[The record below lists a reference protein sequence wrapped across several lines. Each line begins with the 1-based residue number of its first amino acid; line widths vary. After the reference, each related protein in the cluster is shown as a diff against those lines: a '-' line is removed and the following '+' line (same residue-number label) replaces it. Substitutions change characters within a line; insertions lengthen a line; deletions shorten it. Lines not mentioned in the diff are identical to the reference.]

1 VSLWFNSKEQFMRH
15 AVIIEAV
22 RTPIGRAHP
31 EKGMFRDVRADDLS
45 ADLMKAL
52 LERVGL
58 PASEV
63 EDIQWGCV
71 KQQGEQGY
79 DVARQAALIAGLPIE
94 VGGVTVNRNCGSSLQ
109 AINSAAQSIAAN
121 CEDIQIAG
129 GVEHMHHL
137 PMEAGFD
144 PSPRLLYRHSPAV
157 YNMGLT
163 AENLALKYKI
173 SRKEQDEF
181 ALRSHRRA
189 AEATDSGKFA
199 KEAIPTWGRD
209 EEGRKKLLTE
219 DQCIRRDTSLE
230 ALAALKPVFMPQG
243 GTVTAGN
250 SSPLNV
256 GAAAV
261 LIMSGERAKELG
273 LKPKVRIR
281 AMAVAGVDPSVM
293 GIGPVPATHKAL
305 ERAGLKLEDIDL
317 IEINEAF
324 AAQTLAVIKLLKA
337 NPEKVNVRGGAIA
350 IGHPLGA
357 SGARIATTLI
367 HAIEDTGA
375 RLGLA
380 TMCIGAGQGIATIL
394 ERVG

>member
-1 VSLWFNSKEQFMRH
+1 MRQ
-15 AVIIEAV
+15 AVIIDAI

-31 EKGMFRDVRADDLS
+31 EKGIFRDVRADDLS
-45 ADLMKAL
+45 ADLMRAL
-52 LERVGL
+52 LERTGV
-58 PASEV
+58 PPSAI

-79 DVARQAALIAGLPIE
+79 DIARMASLIAGLPIE

-109 AINSAAQSIAAN
+109 AINQAAQSIAAN
-121 CEDIQIAG
+121 CEDVQIAG
-129 GVEHMHHL
+129 GVEHMHHI
-137 PMEAGFD
+137 PMEAAFD
-144 PSPRLLYRHSPAV
+144 PSPRILYRHSPAV
-157 YNMGLT
+157 FNMGVT
-163 AENLALKYKI
+163 AENLALRYKI
-173 SRKEQDEF
+173 SRKQQDEF

-189 AEATDSGKFA
+189 AEATDSGAFA
-199 KEAIPTWGRD
+199 REVIPTWGRD
-209 EEGRKKLLTE
+209 EEGRRKLLTE

-230 ALAALKPVFMPQG
+230 ALGALKPVFMPEG

-261 LIMSGERAKELG
+261 LVMSEERARELG

-305 ERAGLKLEDIDL
+305 ERAGLKLEDMDL

-337 NPEKVNVRGGAIA
+337 DPEKVNVRGGAIA

-357 SGARIATTLI
+357 SGARITTTLV
-367 HAIEDTGA
+367 HAMEAHKA
-375 RLGLA
+375 RFGLA
-380 TMCIGAGQGIATIL
+380 TMCIGAGQGIATIY
-394 ERVG
+394 EAV